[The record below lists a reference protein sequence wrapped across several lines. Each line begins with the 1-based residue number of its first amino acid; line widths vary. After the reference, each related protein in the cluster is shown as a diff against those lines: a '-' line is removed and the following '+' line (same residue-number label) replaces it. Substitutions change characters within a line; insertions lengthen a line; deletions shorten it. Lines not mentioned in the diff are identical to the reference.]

1 MPFPDRN
8 GGDSSESISPAANFD
23 LVGGYAGNYCN
34 LQKEPSL
41 QISCSKTYP
50 IIEETTEKTTI
61 LKNNISAQSIVPS
74 AAPYFKSN
82 VNLDKNVNYMSFKY
96 KISNSAGT
104 EFAHILID
112 GQIVWSMTMDNT
124 EADDWIDSG
133 KIPLFF
139 KRGEHELMIV
149 FNGMETDSS
158 TFEMKELTF
167 YQDLSGKSILPA
179 VYKLLLGN

>member
-1 MPFPDRN
+1 
-8 GGDSSESISPAANFD
+8 
-23 LVGGYAGNYCN
+23 
-34 LQKEPSL
+34 
-41 QISCSKTYP
+41 
-50 IIEETTEKTTI
+50 
-61 LKNNISAQSIVPS
+61 
-74 AAPYFKSN
+74 
-82 VNLDKNVNYMSFKY
+82 
-96 KISNSAGT
+96 
-104 EFAHILID
+104 
-112 GQIVWSMTMDNT
+112 MDNT